1 MHNATINFAE
11 SYFENFIP
19 GNNETTIF
27 LLNMSKPNDTMHELV
42 SNTKLKEEEIGLGLY
57 KLEVIFDDYDRQSDA
72 NFYITN
78 QGNLSVKNVTAFE
91 IQRITFKLKDALDRD
106 VIDTSFSVR
115 ISLGMSVVFKNQSH
129 TIPVN
134 QTLRASCQGSM
145 CVFTDNYNAFQGFF
159 GDVNDILVTY
169 SSDLYLLQSR
179 IQFHFRDCQPGE
191 IKDNSTKKCIRC
203 LPGRYS
209 LSPYDT
215 ECKKCPE
222 GTYDC
227 VGSYLNVSVGYWRR
241 NTTTDK
247 AYSCGAL
254 DNKNRSRCEGG
265 YDSHCKSG
273 YMGSLCH
280 QCDITQGFV
289 RTGSETK
296 IECSR
301 CLKSSVPNENESN
314 PSLLMLHLTALFYFL
329 AFLAFEIYFITRAV
343 KSGKQY
349 YEAAANNRYHV
360 RISVGPYLNLIITY
374 FQIITIVISF
384 EVKTFPYLYNFS
396 SLIGEPASRI
406 FYSLDC
412 IFLYWG
418 LAPENLIKTKI
429 ILLISGPIVKLMV
442 LSIYYLIRGLNKDR
456 KIVIIVAALSF
467 FMFEQ
472 PQIIKKLI
480 SYVICRKFEADNED
494 QLSYVQGDEFF
505 VCEGDAYYH
514 FKHAVVVPC
523 LIIFCL
529 LPLAL
534 FLVLFIKKRQEKFD
548 TEWMRRGVG
557 VIYNGY
563 TKQAYYWNLVVNFSK
578 IGLIILTQV
587 FIFEPRILVFLL
599 VLWFYLYITLI
610 SKVKPYLEH
619 ELVNAE
625 KVLAV
630 RIFDHSLLLFLP
642 DSGFTTLAGNLLY
655 IDNSSSECDSSRL
668 YWQAVVSNIEEV
680 SDSKR
685 SSKDAPKESE
695 KCAKHHLQKPIMS
708 HSLRH

>member
-1 MHNATINFAE
+1 M
-11 SYFENFIP
+11 
-19 GNNETTIF
+19 
-27 LLNMSKPNDTMHELV
+27 L
-42 SNTKLKEEEIGLGLY
+42 
-57 KLEVIFDDYDRQSDA
+57 
-72 NFYITN
+72 
-78 QGNLSVKNVTAFE
+78 
-91 IQRITFKLKDALDRD
+91 FKD
-106 VIDTSFSVR
+106 
-115 ISLGMSVVFKNQSH
+115 
-129 TIPVN
+129 
-134 QTLRASCQGSM
+134 
-145 CVFTDNYNAFQGFF
+145 FF

-179 IQFHFRDCQPGE
+179 IQFHYRDCLPGE
-191 IKDNSTKKCIRC
+191 IRDNSTKKCIRC

-301 CLKSSVPNENESN
+301 CLKSSIPEENEST

-343 KSGKQY
+343 ESGKQY

-360 RISVGPYLNLIITY
+360 RTSVGPYLNLIITY
-374 FQIITIVISF
+374 FQIISIVSSF
-384 EVKTFPYLYNFS
+384 EVKTFQYLYNFS
-396 SLIGEPASRI
+396 SLIGEPASKI

-429 ILLISGPIVKLMV
+429 ILLVSIPVVKLTV

-456 KIVIIVAALSF
+456 KIVIVVAALSF

-494 QLSYVQGDEFF
+494 QQSYVQGDEFF

-514 FKHAVVVPC
+514 FKYAVVLPC
-523 LIIFCL
+523 LLFFCL

-534 FLVLFIKKRQEKFD
+534 FMVLFIKKRQEKLD

-578 IGLIILTQV
+578 IGLIILTQM
-587 FIFEPRILVFLL
+587 FIFEPKILVFLL

-610 SKVKPYLEH
+610 SKIKPYLEH

-625 KVLAV
+625 KYSLYAYLITVFCSFFMIQDLPLSLQIFCMLIILAV
-630 RIFDHSLLLFLP
+630 NVIALGYIGKQLYLISKKSAIKEKLKRCAKRIRKM
-642 DSGFTTLAGNLLY
+642 
-655 IDNSSSECDSSRL
+655 C
-668 YWQAVVSNIEEV
+668 
-680 SDSKR
+680 KR
-685 SSKDAPKESE
+685 SSTETNDKSFTYALKENLASKSKDLVNSACKEYTLDD
-695 KCAKHHLQKPIMS
+695 LQDTSVNKNT
-708 HSLRH
+708 L